1 MGLRISTLS
10 HVRDKTKKHLSLR
23 FQFKKTFQVSGPCN
37 EILPSKLT
45 NQSAHTDREILVIKS
60 FLSVQFFFIIFQRTL
75 RVLVMHMSYSTQQE
89 KHHLQ
94 KCLFDVIEAVLAKC
108 ADSNR

>member
-60 FLSVQFFFIIFQRTL
+60 FQFFSLIFQRTL

-89 KHHLQ
+89 KYHLQ

>member
-45 NQSAHTDREILVIKS
+45 NQSAHTDREILVKKS
-60 FLSVQFFFIIFQRTL
+60 FQFFFYNFSENSPCIGDAY
-75 RVLVMHMSYSTQQE
+75 VLLNPAREISSSEMFV
-89 KHHLQ
+89 
-94 KCLFDVIEAVLAKC
+94 
-108 ADSNR
+108 

>member
-23 FQFKKTFQVSGPCN
+23 FQFKKTFQVSGPCI
-37 EILPSKLT
+37 EIRPAKLT

-60 FLSVQFFFIIFQRTL
+60 FLSVQFFFYFSENSPCIGDAY
-75 RVLVMHMSYSTQQE
+75 VLFNPARETSSSEMFV
-89 KHHLQ
+89 
-94 KCLFDVIEAVLAKC
+94 
-108 ADSNR
+108 